1 VVPLLVEVESTLL
14 VTDAR
19 RQRLAS
25 SSSEELED
33 ETSLSSHA
41 I

>member
-1 VVPLLVEVESTLL
+1 MLLDTEAL
-14 VTDAR
+14 R
-19 RQRLAS
+19 HKFAS

-41 I
+41 T

>member
-1 VVPLLVEVESTLL
+1 MLLDTEAL
-14 VTDAR
+14 R
-19 RQRLAS
+19 HRFAS

-41 I
+41 T